1 MDEEFELPVEYKGH
15 QYLFKSTLLVF
26 GFTHKFRVDVNGQ
39 LILFEPD
46 EERNYRAVIDYTDID
61 KNKNIDVALL
71 KEIAEVIE
79 EIVK

>member
-1 MDEEFELPVEYKGH
+1 M
-15 QYLFKSTLLVF
+15 F
-26 GFTHKFRVDVNGQ
+26 GFTHKFKVDVNGQ
-39 LILFEPD
+39 IIIFEPD
-46 EERNYRAVIDYTDID
+46 EERNYRAVIDYTNID